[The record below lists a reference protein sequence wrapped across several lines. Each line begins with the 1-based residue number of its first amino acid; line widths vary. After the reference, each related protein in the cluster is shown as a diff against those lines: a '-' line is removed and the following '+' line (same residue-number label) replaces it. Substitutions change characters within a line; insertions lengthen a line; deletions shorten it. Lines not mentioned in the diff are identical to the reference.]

1 MVGGGGRCYRSE
13 CAILSWPTGMRQPLV
28 ENDGDAQVI
37 EIQFKINGAVDVTC
51 CMTTATPHWR
61 SRFGLGFSRIG
72 TSAARAAKPHSP
84 AFRSTQVALSSTQA
98 HLHAVHAV
106 YAVIRCNTMHRAIPE
121 LLNPFAVVSIKQEVC
136 IATVPMAKTRRS
148 MSGPLDMDL
157 L

>member
-37 EIQFKINGAVDVTC
+37 EIQVKINGAVDVTC

-72 TSAARAAKPHSP
+72 TSADGPPNHIPQHFVPH
-84 AFRSTQVALSSTQA
+84 RLLS
-98 HLHAVHAV
+98 HLHRLI
-106 YAVIRCNTMHRAIPE
+106 YM
-121 LLNPFAVVSIKQEVC
+121 LYMLY
-136 IATVPMAKTRRS
+136 M
-148 MSGPLDMDL
+148 L
-157 L
+157 